1 MPVFGAGALT
11 AFFTHATQLGL
22 TSNQRAALAAEGL
35 ATPDDFQDFKQEE
48 LRVAFKNA
56 RLATPR
62 VPIPARCTTHILIA
76 LVAWNYYR
84 DTGRQPTPAN
94 MNFTNVLRDFDV
106 EWKAI

>member
-35 ATPDDFQDFKQEE
+35 ATPDDFQDFKQE
-48 LRVAFKNA
+48 LQVAFKNTQ
-56 RLATPR
+56 LTTPP
-62 VPIPARCTTHILIA
+62 VPIPARCTARKLIA
-76 LVAWNYYR
+76 SVAWNYYR